1 MTGGRPLRIDSDAL
15 RAWPLPALA
24 PDADKEERG
33 RILVIAGSRE
43 MPGSAVLAAT
53 AALRVG
59 AGKLAI
65 ATPRSIAT
73 QMAFTMPEARVIALP
88 ETAAGGLDPAGVGQL
103 AHAATAAHGVLA
115 GPGLLDRDATCA
127 FLQQLLPL
135 LSQEQAVVLDA
146 LAMDCTLRLRRF
158 ARPVLLTP
166 HAGEMAHL
174 TGAAKD
180 EVLADPLGA
189 AARAAQRW
197 NAVVAV
203 KGPATAIAAPE
214 GRCWLH
220 EGGNAGLATSGSG
233 DALAGAIAGL
243 CARGAS
249 LEQACA
255 WGVALHA
262 QAGDRLARRL
272 GAVGYLARELP
283 LEMLAALREMEAGY
297 PCAPAV

>member
-1 MTGGRPLRIDSDAL
+1 MDAFTRVDADAL
-15 RAWPLPALA
+15 RGWPLPALA
-24 PDADKEERG
+24 NDADKEARG

-59 AGKLAI
+59 AGKLAM

-73 QMAFTMPEARVIALP
+73 QMAFAMPEARVIGLP
-88 ETAAGGLDPAGVGQL
+88 ETATGGLDPTGIEEL
-103 AHAATAAHGVLA
+103 AHAAIAAHGVLV
-115 GPGLLDRDATCA
+115 GPGLLDREATCD
-127 FLQQLLPL
+127 FMRRLLPL
-135 LSQEQAVVLDA
+135 LKEQLVVLDA
-146 LAMDCTLRLRRF
+146 LAMDCIAAIGRF
-158 ARPVLLTP
+158 PRPVLVTP

-174 TGAAKD
+174 TGVDKD
-180 EVLADPLGA
+180 EVLADPLA
-189 AARAAQRW
+189 AAGRAAHRW

-203 KGPATAIAAPE
+203 KGPATAIAASD

-233 DALAGAIAGL
+233 DVLAGAIAGL

-262 QAGDRLARRL
+262 QAGDRLAQRL
-272 GAVGYLARELP
+272 GPVGYLARELP
-283 LEMLAALREMEAGY
+283 REMLAALRDLEA
-297 PCAPAV
+297 A